1 MQRSWKVALLTGA
14 GALAL
19 GGCEFLGD
27 IRSADPPSL
36 VLQSGPM
43 VEPREDILSELSPT
57 RDLLMEHPDPEPF
70 VVGPY
75 TFHDRRPSEITA
87 EFLRD
92 IERAVADCDLAAYNA
107 ARERWINHG
116 YDPTLQA
123 RRPDEAIDERE
134 REDLTTLIRVY
145 NERPR
150 FPRPCPAGA
159 PRVEIGA
166 WGGTDRARLPARSFL
181 GSEINAMPRIGF
193 VSPERTDE
201 DGETYGGWFEFPLR
215 PVRLPLFGGRGD
227 LRARLAME
235 SEYYE
240 LDEDFDV
247 LDVGP
252 GARLLIPGPDG
263 GATGFS
269 LGGHPAN
276 LVTDGYYRL
285 DHDQHGVRAE
295 LRRSVEAGFGRTTLS
310 AGLRYGWG
318 QSHEVLGGDIPGFGR
333 DFAYETPVD
342 LRQVQMRVG
351 VELEGGPAVWEP
363 MPAGSLAMS
372 WRAFAGGGP
381 DFNEGEGVDTLRFAG
396 FPDTTVPIS
405 EDTVD
410 WGGYVGGG
418 LTWHI
423 GWFSL
428 GGEIRYERRTGFPVV
443 ERDGNDPSRLRLK
456 GADSVVGT
464 LRASYSF

>member
-1 MQRSWKVALLTGA
+1 MQRSWNVALLMGA

-19 GGCEFLGD
+19 GGCEVLTD
-27 IRSADPPSL
+27 PHRDPPGL
-36 VLQSGPM
+36 ILQS
-43 VEPREDILSELSPT
+43 EPIHDSPEDVLSEITPP
-57 RDLLMEHPDPEPF
+57 RDLLMEHPDPEPH

-75 TFHDRRPSEITA
+75 TFNDRWPADISR
-87 EFLRD
+87 EFLSD
-92 IERAVADCDLAAYNA
+92 LEQAITECDRAAYDA
-107 ARERWINHG
+107 ARQRWIDQG
-116 YDPTLQA
+116 YDPERQ
-123 RRPDEAIDERE
+123 RRTMAEAVNDRE
-134 REDLTTLIRVY
+134 RQDLATLARVY
-145 NERPR
+145 RERPL
-150 FPRPCPAGA
+150 FPRPCPPGA
-159 PRVEIGA
+159 PRIEIGA
-166 WGGTDRARLPARSFL
+166 WGGVDRARLPARTFL

-201 DGETYGGWFEFPLR
+201 DGRSYGGWVEFPLR
-215 PVRLPLFGGRGD
+215 PARLPLFGGRGD

-240 LDEDFDV
+240 LDERFDV

-263 GATGFS
+263 GASGFS

-276 LVTDGYYRL
+276 LVTDGYYSL

-295 LRRSVEAGFGRTTLS
+295 LRRSVETGFGRTTLS

-318 QSHEVLGGDIPGFGR
+318 QSHEVFGADIPGFGR

-342 LRQVQMRVG
+342 LRQVQIRAG
-351 VELEGGPAVWEP
+351 VELEGGPAAWEP

-396 FPDTTVPIS
+396 FPDTTVGIS
-405 EDTVD
+405 EDSVD

-418 LTWHI
+418 LTWRI

-428 GGEIRYERRTGFPVV
+428 GGEIRYERRTGFPVG
-443 ERDGNDPSRLRLK
+443 ERDGNDPSRLRLE
-456 GADSVVGT
+456 ATDSVLGT
-464 LRASYSF
+464 LRTTFTF